1 MTQEEEAS
9 KGGVVTESC
18 EQMAE
23 RSGVG
28 DGGMKVG
35 LGLETLLLLLLLLG
49 GKKTDCLLNLA

>member
-35 LGLETLLLLLLLLG
+35 LGLETLLLLLLG